1 MVGKVVI
8 DRFKF
13 SKELGDQSTLNAIT
27 VGKVVID
34 REIFKGFWRSITKY
48 NLQN

>member
-1 MVGKVVI
+1 MVEKVVI

-27 VGKVVID
+27 VGKVAVD
-34 REIFKGFWRSITKY
+34 QKIFKGFWRSITKY
-48 NLQN
+48 NL